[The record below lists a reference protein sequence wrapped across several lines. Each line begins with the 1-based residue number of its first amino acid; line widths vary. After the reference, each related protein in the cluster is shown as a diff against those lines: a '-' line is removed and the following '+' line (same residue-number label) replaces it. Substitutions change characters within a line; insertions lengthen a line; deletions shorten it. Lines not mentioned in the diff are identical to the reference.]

1 MVSPGDLAKV
11 EIPPGQI
18 LFEKERSIEIFLYL
32 WRSSPGSVLG
42 KGGRILRLVRSKAQ
56 RKNGREIDEEM
67 LMVMRKVMEGLTL
80 SANIE
85 GEELVVAVEVELF
98 SSVPEFW

>member
-32 WRSSPGSVLG
+32 WILSPGSVLG
-42 KGGRILRLVRSKAQ
+42 TGGLILRLARSKAQ
-56 RKNGREIDEEM
+56 RKNVLEIVWEM
-67 LMVMRKVMEGLTL
+67 
-80 SANIE
+80 
-85 GEELVVAVEVELF
+85 
-98 SSVPEFW
+98 